1 MASRKQRGS
10 GFFGFGKSKKENAST
25 KKNNKK
31 NAKNNAKNANNGYER
46 AMAMGLNT
54 LRQLQSQVKPNNVR
68 KLKRNVQNTLKQK
81 EEMNKVVAGQATTRS
96 APVAEPM
103 SNADLNDIERRF
115 KKLQRNLANK
125 KELENM
131 FANLQNDIAKGKA

>member
-31 NAKNNAKNANNGYER
+31 NAKNANNGYER
-46 AMAMGLNT
+46 AMAMDLNT

-81 EEMNKVVAGQATTRS
+81 EEEMNKVVAGQATTRS

>member
-10 GFFGFGKSKKENAST
+10 GFFSFGKSKKANANT

-54 LRQLQSQVKPNNVR
+54 FSHLQSQVKPNNVR
-68 KLKRNVQNTLKQK
+68 QLKRNVQNTLKQK
-81 EEMNKVVAGQATTRS
+81 EEMNKVLAGQATRS

-103 SNADLNDIERRF
+103 SNADFNDLERRF
-115 KKLQRNLANK
+115 EKLQQNLANK
-125 KELENM
+125 KELERM
-131 FANLQNDIAKGKA
+131 YANLQKDIAEGKA